1 MYGLEMVN
9 FAELEKTA
17 EKYVKLKRQKKMDQE
32 RVALEEEL
40 NNISISIIGYF
51 SSPEF
56 AFPLERQEV
65 VSNGTTSYV
74 YKNNSTYPNLFE
86 FISELLHTPIPI
98 AVEGAKFGPGEI
110 IVNRDNIKAARTELD
125 HCIIELQKLII
136 GKKP

>member
-1 MYGLEMVN
+1 MAN

-17 EKYVKLKRQKKMDQE
+17 EKYVNLKRQKKMDQE
-32 RVALEEEL
+32 RTELEEEL

-65 VSNGTTSYV
+65 VSNGTTTYV

-98 AVEGAKFGPGEI
+98 AVESAKFGPGEI
-110 IVNRDNIKAARTELD
+110 IVVVLPDMVDKTMYQ
-125 HCIIELQKLII
+125 H
-136 GKKP
+136 G